1 MLRTTCYN
9 ATWFILPVPKASVQS
24 LVPYPLITPP
34 FSDKSLFPTGFPPNT
49 HPVIVATGYQNDIR
63 MINLQIPSLLG
74 GNVYVPYTDYLGDG
88 KTPFQYAV
96 QNYIGGV
103 NDQDVQ
109 ALVPSLVGTLEG
121 TTIFVANFAPND
133 DAYAPVASNPSEYT
147 AQVKQV
153 IVQNQI
159 SGPSVKPE
167 AFDFLFLTAKTP
179 LYTERTFHVMVNQP
193 SIQNNKLSCQRN
205 TYYFNETFAEPKLR
219 SGNVTVYSPPAGALP
234 SALMGKYIGQ
244 GGYSASA
251 EMVGYNPEPCKDAA
265 ANVDP
270 KALQ

>member
-34 FSDKSLFPTGFPPNT
+34 FSDKPIFLNNFPPNT
-49 HPVIVATGYQNDIR
+49 HPVVVATGYQNDIR
-63 MINLQIPSLLG
+63 MVNLEIPSLLG
-74 GNVYVPYTDYLGDG
+74 GNVYIPYTDYLRDG

-96 QNYIGGV
+96 KNYIGGV

-109 ALVPSLVGTLEG
+109 ALVP
-121 TTIFVANFAPND
+121 F
-133 DAYAPVASNPSEYT
+133 
-147 AQVKQV
+147 KQV
-153 IVQNQI
+153 IVQNQL

-167 AFDFLFLTAKTP
+167 AFDLLFMTAKTP
-179 LYTERTFHVMVNQP
+179 LYAERTFHVMANQP
-193 SIQNNKLSCQRN
+193 QIQNNKLLCQRN
-205 TYYFNETFAEPKLR
+205 TYYINETFAEPKLR
-219 SGNVTVYSPPAGALP
+219 SGNVTVYSPPTGALP
-234 SALMGKYIGQ
+234 SALMGKYIRQ

-251 EMVGYNPEPCKDAA
+251 EMVGYNPESCKHAA

-270 KALQ
+270 KASQ